1 MVDIHPRR
9 MRMVFSN
16 YTSDQ
21 LDYEPIVS
29 QENIG
34 RFEYLY
40 GYPTN
45 IDKVWE
51 DRENYQNKS

>member
-1 MVDIHPRR
+1 MDNIHSRR
-9 MRMVFSN
+9 MRMVFSH
-16 YTSDQ
+16 YTPDQ
-21 LDYEPIVS
+21 LDYEPITG